1 MGSKSGYIFAMYL
14 VITVTV
20 ILCGNLSAQSVQK
33 KPLRE
38 SAIENFTAGSF
49 QQAYREFSMLTATYS
64 RDPLYKYYSARCLIE
79 LKRELSKAVSLL
91 QEAVNGSLEIKSIPD
106 DAWFYLGRAQQMSGK
121 FEEAIKSYSHFSGAA
136 GRKAAREMNV
146 AELIDEC
153 KAGKGQV
160 KEAEVLFAD
169 AFENN
174 VDLESVKESERAS
187 KEPEKTVKEPERPVK
202 EPVKPATMKSKP
214 VRTDLPEEF
223 DRTLSEAL
231 LYQVKADSLKAL
243 AADRSEEFRTL
254 PESLRPQAKIRIDEL
269 ESESARYQKL
279 ADERFRVSGSVKDL
293 QKDSLQVISEP
304 VKQGTT
310 ATDTSAKS
318 LKSNVDPE
326 SRGVIAADRIKKEAI
341 MSEFEIISDPGILAR
356 QKIEIDPQLP
366 PGLIYRIQIAVFS
379 KPVPASIFKGVTPI
393 IGFTVPGTATVKYYA
408 GLFRKSTDA
417 NRALLQV
424 RQAGFRDAFLNAVS
438 DGKIVSIDRAAL
450 LEREWGNKPLYEV
463 QVPEKNIVKESGPPT
478 LSYRVEVTRSAKPLK
493 DDVVEGFR
501 KLSAGRGL
509 EILSTDDGSVVYLI
523 GKFITFESA
532 SNYAGL
538 LVRNGYREARVAAY
552 LGNKEIPVETA
563 KQLFEKIK

>member
-1 MGSKSGYIFAMYL
+1 MYL

-20 ILCGNLSAQSVQK
+20 LICGNLSAQSPQK

-38 SAIENFTAGSF
+38 SAIENFNSGSY
-49 QQAYREFSMLTATYS
+49 QQAYREFSILTATYT

-79 LKRELSKAVSLL
+79 LRRELDKAVSLL
-91 QEAVNGSLEIKSIPD
+91 QEAVNGTLEIKSIPD
-106 DAWFYLGRAQQMSGK
+106 DAWFYLGRVQQMSGR
-121 FEEAIKSYSHFSGAA
+121 FEEAIKSYSHFTQTA
-136 GRKAAREMNV
+136 GKKAAREMHV
-146 AELIDEC
+146 SELIDDC

-160 KEAEVLFAD
+160 KEAEVLFSD

-174 VDLESVKESERAS
+174 TDVPAVKEH
-187 KEPEKTVKEPERPVK
+187 EKTVEEHEKPLKETVRPTTVRSRPERAV
-202 EPVKPATMKSKP
+202 
-214 VRTDLPEEF
+214 LPEEL

-243 AADRSEEFRTL
+243 ASDHREELRTL

-279 ADERFRVSGSVKDL
+279 ADERFSISAMGRDL
-293 QKDSLQVISEP
+293 QKDTLPVRSGSLKQVTAVADTAADSLQNITV
-304 VKQGTT
+304 
-310 ATDTSAKS
+310 
-318 LKSNVDPE
+318 PE
-326 SRGVIAADRIKKEAI
+326 SQREIAASGVRKEAV
-341 MSEFEIISDPGILAR
+341 MLEFEIVSDPGMIAR
-356 QKIEIDPQLP
+356 QKIETDPQLP

-379 KPVPASIFKGVTPI
+379 KPVTASIFRGITPI
-393 IGFTVPGTATVKYYA
+393 IGFTVPGTSTVKYYA
-408 GLFRKSTDA
+408 GLFRRSADA
-417 NRALLQV
+417 NKALLQV

-463 QVPEKNIVKESGPPT
+463 QVPEKNIVRESGPPT
-478 LSYRVEVTRSAKPLK
+478 LSYRVEVTRSDKPLK
-493 DDVVEGFR
+493 DDKVEGFR

-532 SNYAGL
+532 SDYAGL
-538 LVRNGYREARVAAY
+538 LVRNGYREARVTAY